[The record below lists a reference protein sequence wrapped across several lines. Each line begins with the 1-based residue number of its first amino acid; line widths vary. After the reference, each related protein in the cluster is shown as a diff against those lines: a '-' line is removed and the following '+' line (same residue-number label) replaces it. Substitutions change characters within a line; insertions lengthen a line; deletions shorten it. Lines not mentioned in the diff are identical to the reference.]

1 MAEILRDELLSDP
14 LGRSYSTMSDQEAT
28 DDLNTE
34 YRSRNRTSMKSTEVF
49 NAIDVSEFIAL
60 ADGNR
65 NTVMQ
70 IVGFGDINP
79 FGKEADVF
87 ISIFGGG
94 SETIIALALARMEP
108 ISRAVE
114 LGLRLIPVRRGHVE
128 EARA

>member
-14 LGRSYSTMSDQEAT
+14 LGRSYSTMSDKEET

-34 YRSRNRTSMKSTEVF
+34 YRSRNRTSVKSTEVF